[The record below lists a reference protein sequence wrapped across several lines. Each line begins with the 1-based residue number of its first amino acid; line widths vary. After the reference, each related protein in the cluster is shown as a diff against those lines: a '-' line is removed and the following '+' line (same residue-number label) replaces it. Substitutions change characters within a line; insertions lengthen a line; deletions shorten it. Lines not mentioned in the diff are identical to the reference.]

1 VITSLKISSRP
12 ISPGIL
18 NVFPTFAIGG
28 SQVRFVALAN
38 SLAHDFRQLVF
49 AVDGRYDCFDRLPSG
64 SRVDRCRFEF
74 PRGGTM
80 ANIVAAYKAIRRL
93 DPALLVTYNWGTIEW
108 ALAAAFTD
116 VAYVHIVDGFG
127 PEEAER
133 QLARRVWLRRVALA
147 RCQRVIVPSGTLYR
161 IAREVWRIPAN
172 QITQIPNGVDVDRFA
187 RRPDDDLISM
197 LGIPRDRRI
206 VGTVAALRPEKNI
219 PRLLRAIAL
228 VAKRVPV
235 ALVIVG
241 EGGQRQALVS
251 QALAM
256 GLGDTVIYTGAID
269 DPARLLGA
277 FDVFAISSDTEQ
289 MPISVLEAMSAGLPI
304 AGVDVGDV
312 KAMVSDENRPFI
324 VDRRSTALAGAM
336 LDLLLDER
344 RLRIGAANQEQ
355 ARMNYGMDCMVRSYT
370 ELFLSLSK

>member
-1 VITSLKISSRP
+1 
-12 ISPGIL
+12 
-18 NVFPTFAIGG
+18 
-28 SQVRFVALAN
+28 
-38 SLAHDFRQLVF
+38 
-49 AVDGRYDCFDRLPSG
+49 
-64 SRVDRCRFEF
+64 
-74 PRGGTM
+74 
-80 ANIVAAYKAIRRL
+80 VAAYKALRRL
-93 DPALLVTYNWGTIEW
+93 HPALLVTYNWGTIEW
-108 ALAAAFTD
+108 ALAAAFTN

-147 RCQRVIVPSGTLYR
+147 RCRRVIVPSHTLYR
-161 IAREVWRIPAN
+161 IAREVWRLPAN
-172 QITQIPNGVDVDRFA
+172 QITQIPNGADVDRFA
-187 RRPDDDLISM
+187 KQPDDDLISA
-197 LGIPRDRRI
+197 LGIPRDRQI

-228 VAKRVPV
+228 VAKRMPV

-241 EGGQRQALVS
+241 EGAQRQALVS

-256 GLGDTVIYTGAID
+256 GLGDTVTFTGATD

-289 MPISVLEAMSAGLPI
+289 MPISVLEAMAAGLPI

-312 KAMVSDENRPFI
+312 KEMVSDENRPFI

-336 LDLLLDER
+336 LDLLSDEKR
-344 RLRIGAANQEQ
+344 VRIGLANQKQ
-355 ARMNYGMDCMVRSYT
+355 ARMNYSLDRMVRSYT